1 MTIKEIGKLLERVH
15 KDIDIFDFNGK
26 NVPRII
32 LDDRKFDDI
41 MSKIQGKPI
50 SVNTNLN
57 ILQDGLG
64 HVFVEFTLDFSHGDI
79 HEEFLIYANE
89 FLEFFE
95 SLANTTMFAL
105 SPPNYSEVNQ
115 DKIFMVQ
122 LPKPEKAIEALDII
136 KNGLRENKMI
146 AAAGA
151 DRLQEGMRR
160 AFGKAVSLAARVKR
174 GQCIMEMQVK
184 KEHLEAAKKALKSAC
199 VKLPGTPTIRV
210 IPLN

>member
-1 MTIKEIGKLLERVH
+1 MTSKEMEKLLERVYR
-15 KDIDIFDFNGK
+15 DIDTFDFNGQ

-32 LDDRKFDDI
+32 LTDRKFDDI

-64 HVFVEFTLDFSHGDI
+64 HVFVEILLDFSYGEI

-89 FLEFFE
+89 SIDFFE
-95 SLANTTMFAL
+95 SLAKTTMFAL

-122 LPKPEKAIEALDII
+122 LPKPEKAVEAIDII
-136 KNGLRENKMI
+136 NNGLSKKS
-146 AAAGA
+146 G
-151 DRLQEGMRR
+151 LQ
-160 AFGKAVSLAARVKR
+160 K
-174 GQCIMEMQVK
+174 
-184 KEHLEAAKKALKSAC
+184 
-199 VKLPGTPTIRV
+199 
-210 IPLN
+210 

>member
-1 MTIKEIGKLLERVH
+1 MTNEEMEKLLERAY
-15 KDIDIFDFNGK
+15 KDIDTFDFNGK

-32 LDDRKFDDI
+32 VNDRRFDDI

-64 HVFVEFTLDFSHGDI
+64 HVFVEITLDFSYGDI

-122 LPKPEKAIEALDII
+122 LPKPDKAIEAIDII
-136 KNGLRENKMI
+136 KNGLR
-146 AAAGA
+146 
-151 DRLQEGMRR
+151 
-160 AFGKAVSLAARVKR
+160 
-174 GQCIMEMQVK
+174 K
-184 KEHLEAAKKALKSAC
+184 KS
-199 VKLPGTPTIRV
+199 
-210 IPLN
+210 N

>member
-1 MTIKEIGKLLERVH
+1 MTSKEMEQLLERTH
-15 KDIDIFDFNGK
+15 NDIDIFDFDGK
-26 NVPRII
+26 NVPRIM
-32 LDDRKFDDI
+32 LPDRRFDEI
-41 MSKIQGKPI
+41 MAKIYGKAV

-64 HVFVEFTLDFSHGDI
+64 HVFVEVSLDFSYGDI

-89 FLEFFE
+89 FLDFFE

-136 KNGLRENKMI
+136 KNALI
-146 AAAGA
+146 
-151 DRLQEGMRR
+151 
-160 AFGKAVSLAARVKR
+160 
-174 GQCIMEMQVK
+174 K
-184 KEHLEAAKKALKSAC
+184 KS
-199 VKLPGTPTIRV
+199 
-210 IPLN
+210 N

>member
-1 MTIKEIGKLLERVH
+1 MTNEDMEKLLERAY
-15 KDIDIFDFNGK
+15 KDIDTFDFNGK

-32 LDDRKFDDI
+32 VNDRRFDDI

-64 HVFVEFTLDFSHGDI
+64 HVFVEITLDFSYGEI
-79 HEEFLIYANE
+79 HEEFLVYANE
-89 FLEFFE
+89 SLEFFE

-122 LPKPEKAIEALDII
+122 LPNPDKATEAIDII
-136 KNGLRENKMI
+136 KNGLSKKSGLEKE
-146 AAAGA
+146 
-151 DRLQEGMRR
+151 QCSRR
-160 AFGKAVSLAARVKR
+160 DLN
-174 GQCIMEMQVK
+174 
-184 KEHLEAAKKALKSAC
+184 
-199 VKLPGTPTIRV
+199 PGH
-210 IPLN
+210 